1 MSIIASGIGS
11 GLDIDGI
18 VRQLLAAEAQPQQQ
32 RLDRRE
38 STLQAR
44 LSAFGTFR
52 SAIEQLRTALEPL
65 TSLARF
71 QGRTATVGDEA
82 VLGAAASFDAAPG
95 SYTIEV
101 LQLASAQKLASGPFA
116 SALDPVGD
124 GTLTITVGGESF
136 DVVIDPTRNTLAD
149 IRSAINAA
157 AGNTGVSATLITAN
171 DGVRLVL
178 TARQTGAANTISVSQ
193 SGGDGG
199 LAQLAS
205 LTQVQ
210 AAQDA
215 QVLVDGFAYDSASNV
230 ITEAISG
237 LTLTLKSAAPGS
249 PTTVTVGNDA
259 EGSRARVD
267 EFVQA
272 YNGLINALRPLTAF
286 NAESRTGGALL
297 GDPTARNFLNAVR
310 TEVVRAVTGS
320 GAVSS
325 LASLGI
331 TTRADGTLQPNA
343 ARLDQALA
351 AGFDEVGRF
360 FAAADTGL
368 AVRLDALLGQ
378 YVGSDGLIKARTDG
392 LQARLRDIADART
405 ALDFRLE
412 KIEARLRREFGA
424 LDSLVA
430 QLRQTSDF
438 LTRQLATLTPT
449 NQQQG

>member
-11 GLDIDGI
+11 GIDIDGI

-32 RLDRRE
+32 RLARRE
-38 STLQAR
+38 SALQAR

-71 QGRTATVGDEA
+71 QGRTATVGNEA
-82 VLGAAASFDAAPG
+82 LLGASASLDAAPG
-95 SYTIEV
+95 SYSLEV

-124 GTLTITVGGESF
+124 GTLTITVGTESF
-136 DVVIDPTRNTLAD
+136 DVAIEPARNTLAD
-149 IRSAINAA
+149 IRNAINAA
-157 AGNTGVSATLITAN
+157 TGNTSVSATLITAN

-178 TARQTGAANTISVSQ
+178 TSRQTGAANTISVSQ

-199 LAQLAS
+199 LAA
-205 LTQVQ
+205 LTALTEAQ

-215 QVLVDGFAYDSASNV
+215 RILVDGFAYDTASNV
-230 ITEAISG
+230 ITEAVSG

-272 YNGLINALRPLTAF
+272 YNALVNALRPLTAF
-286 NAESRTGGALL
+286 NAETRTGGALL

-310 TEVVRAVTGS
+310 TEVVRAVSGS
-320 GAVSS
+320 GAVDS
-325 LASLGI
+325 LAGLGI
-331 TTRADGTLQPNA
+331 TTRADGTLQVNA
-343 ARLDQALA
+343 GRLDDALA
-351 AGFDEVGRF
+351 SGFENVGRF
-360 FAAADTGL
+360 FSAAETGL
-368 AVRLDALLGQ
+368 AVRMDALLAQ
-378 YVGSDGLIKARTDG
+378 YAASDGLIKSRTDG
-392 LQARLRDIADART
+392 LQAGLRDIEDARA

-412 KIEARLRREFGA
+412 KIEARLRRQFGA

-449 NQQQG
+449 SQQG

>member
-18 VRQLLAAEAQPQQQ
+18 VRQLLAAEARPQQQ

-38 STLQAR
+38 STLQAK

-52 SAIEQLRTALEPL
+52 SAIEQLRSALEPL

-71 QGRTATVGDEA
+71 QGRIATVGDEA
-82 VLGAAASFDAAPG
+82 LLAASATLDAVPG
-95 SYTIEV
+95 SYSVEV

-136 DVVIDPTRNTLAD
+136 DVVIDPARNTLAD

-157 AGNTGVSATLITAN
+157 SGNTGVSATLITAN

-199 LAQLAS
+199 LAQLTT
-205 LTQVQ
+205 LTEVQ
-210 AAQDA
+210 AARDA
-215 QVLVDGFAYDSASNV
+215 QILVDGFAYDSASNV
-230 ITEAISG
+230 ITGAISG
-237 LTLTLKSAAPGS
+237 VTLTLKSAAPGS
-249 PTTVTVGNDA
+249 PTTVTVGDDTT
-259 EGSRARVD
+259 GSRERVSA
-267 EFVQA
+267 FVQA
-272 YNGLINALRPLTAF
+272 YNALIKSLRPLTAF
-286 NAESRTGGALL
+286 NPETRSGGALL

-310 TEVVRAVTGS
+310 AEVVRAATGS

-325 LASLGI
+325 LAELGI
-331 TTRADGTLQPNA
+331 TTRTDGTLDIDTE
-343 ARLDQALA
+343 RLESAIGA
-351 AGFDEVGRF
+351 NFDAVGRF
-360 FAAADTGL
+360 FSGEDTGL

-378 YVGSDGLIKARTDG
+378 YVGSDGLIQARTEG
-392 LQARLRDIADART
+392 LRDRLRDVADARA

-412 KIEARLRREFGA
+412 KLEARLRREFGA

-438 LTRQLATLTPT
+438 LTRQLATLAPT
-449 NQQQG
+449 NRQ